1 MVSVEFWPVD
11 DTPPA
16 IILSNRAITLTHLTF
31 AGRKYRQF
39 CRKSELVFPR
49 PGSVAPI
56 HRAEMAER
64 RVKILRPGLENPEA
78 GLEKPKPGLGTAKV
92 WAEKKEGSF
101 GYGSLPFAIAN
112 LSIGM
117 RNSKFAFPELTF

>member
-92 WAEKKEGSF
+92 GAEKKEGSF
-101 GYGSLPFAIAN
+101 GYGSLPFASSPDMGI
-112 LSIGM
+112 I
-117 RNSKFAFPELTF
+117 

>member
-49 PGSVAPI
+49 PGSVAPT

-92 WAEKKEGSF
+92 WAEKKGRELWLWLPSF
-101 GYGSLPFAIAN
+101 CY
-112 LSIGM
+112 
-117 RNSKFAFPELTF
+117 SKFKHWNAKLQIRIS

>member
-39 CRKSELVFPR
+39 CCKSELVFPR
-49 PGSVAPI
+49 PGSVAPT
-56 HRAEMAER
+56 HRVEMTER
-64 RVKILRPGLENPEA
+64 GVKFLRP

-92 WAEKKEGSF
+92 GAEKKEGSF